1 MTELNKAVRTL
12 VFGVMSLAPLHPVL
26 CAAEIHEAVKKGD
39 AAKVQTLI
47 GGNPALAN
55 DRDGYSLTPLHYA
68 AMLGLKE
75 IAELLLA
82 KGAGIDLR
90 TADGK
95 SAYNL
100 ALEAGQPGWAQW
112 LAGRGAG
119 HGPQE
124 FPVLKGP
131 YFGQKPP
138 GPKPEI
144 FAPGVFSTV
153 YRDSPPE
160 FSADGR
166 EVYWSRKPFRQGS
179 SGGQN
184 WLGGM
189 AVMYARLEDEGWT
202 APRALPFTGGEANGY
217 NTRLSADGRRL
228 FFCSNTRP
236 PAAEPRENFSGTNVP
251 TGDLWVSQR
260 AGQGWSD
267 PVPLAP
273 PVNSVGDDDCA
284 TLAQDGTLYFLR
296 WRPDA
301 GETNA
306 VYGIYRARFTQ
317 GAFESP
323 EPLPSP
329 INTKY
334 GEYPTYIAPDQ
345 SYLIFVS
352 MRPEGRGSL
361 DLYVTFRLKDGSWSA
376 PVSMGDEINS
386 PGVDTHGRVTPDGKY
401 FFFTSNR
408 GGLWFVYWTEATI
421 IDELRRRALS

>member
-1 MTELNKAVRTL
+1 MRNGMRISILGILTVAFLITNL
-12 VFGVMSLAPLHPVL
+12 S
-26 CAAEIHEAVKKGD
+26 AAEIHEAVKKGD
-39 AAKVQTLI
+39 AANVQALI
-47 GGNPALAN
+47 AGNPALAN
-55 DRDGYSLTPLHYA
+55 DRDEYSLTPLHYA
-68 AMLGLKE
+68 AMLDLKE

-90 TADGK
+90 TADGQ

-100 ALEAGQPGWAQW
+100 ALESGHPAWAEW
-112 LAGRGAG
+112 LAGKRAKRD
-119 HGPQE
+119 PQE

-153 YRDSPPE
+153 FRDSPPE

-166 EVYWSRKPFRQGS
+166 EVYWSRKPFRQGN
-179 SGGQN
+179 SGGLN

-189 AVMYARLEDEGWT
+189 VIMFSRLEDGGWT
-202 APRALPFTGGEANGY
+202 APQSLPFTTAEANGY
-217 NTRLSADGRRL
+217 NPRLSLDGRRL

-260 AGQGWSD
+260 EGQGWSN
-267 PVPLAP
+267 PAPLPP

-284 TLAQDGTLYFLR
+284 TLAKDGTLYFLR

-301 GETNA
+301 GGTNA
-306 VYGIYRARFTQ
+306 TYGIYRARLVQ
-317 GAFESP
+317 GALESP

-376 PVSMGDEINS
+376 PVSMGNGINS

-408 GGLWFVYWTEATI
+408 GGLWFVYWTEAAI
-421 IDELRRRALS
+421 IEKLKRQALN